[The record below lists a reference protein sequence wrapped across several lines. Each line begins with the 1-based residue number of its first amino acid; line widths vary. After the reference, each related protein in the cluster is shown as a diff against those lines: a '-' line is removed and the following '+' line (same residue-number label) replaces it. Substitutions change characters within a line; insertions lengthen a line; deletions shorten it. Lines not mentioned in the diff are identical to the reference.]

1 VLAAVN
7 PARTRAARP
16 YDSDMNSS
24 DPTPDNT
31 PNGKQAPNEPNG
43 DDGLADSIRSIR
55 GVGES
60 RTGADADDA

>member
-1 VLAAVN
+1 
-7 PARTRAARP
+7 
-16 YDSDMNSS
+16 MNSS